1 METVAEILGYVDTAL
16 FVLLALVTFRQWRER
31 NDEGAK
37 WAFATFGSLG
47 VIAVLGLFL
56 PEESNW
62 DPYQWF
68 LKFLIIGIVF
78 FPYFLFRISS
88 SFRRTKTWLRPAAFI
103 ATVALAIWTL
113 FLPDFPGPDE
123 PQPDSLR
130 TWIFGLLV
138 VWVTLS
144 AVVAV
149 RFWRAGTGQPSVARK
164 RMRFLSIASVILS
177 IGIVISGATGDRGDQ
192 SAAQEVVTQT
202 FTTVSV
208 LMFFLAF
215 APPRWLRQ
223 AWRRPVEESLRRG
236 TLELMASD
244 TVDEVMNVLLPH
256 AIGIVGGEGIAVLDS
271 NGKVIGSQ
279 GMDPAAIA
287 RAGNLPHT
295 DDPSEAE
302 AAAGLVHLEF
312 EFGALVVQTGPY
324 TPFFGQD
331 EIDLLGALGALAN
344 LAMERVEA
352 GNLRIQLEKASIRRQ
367 QALEINDNI
376 VQGLAVAKY
385 SFDLGQEAKAREA
398 IEGTLVA
405 ARAIISELLDDGGG
419 EVDFGPG
426 SLTRGHAA
434 TGFMTNSEK
443 PDPEPEK
450 DAAAD

>member
-1 METVAEILGYVDTAL
+1 METFAEVLSYVDTAL
-16 FVLLALVTFRQWRER
+16 FVLLALVTFRQWRRR

-47 VIAVLGLFL
+47 FIAVLGLFL
-56 PEESNW
+56 PEESTW
-62 DPYQWF
+62 GPYQWF
-68 LKFLIIGIVF
+68 LKFLIVVIVF

-88 SFRRTKTWLRPAAFI
+88 SFRQAQTWLRPAALVV
-103 ATVALAIWTL
+103 TTALAIWTF
-113 FLPDFPGPDE
+113 FLPEFPGPGE
-123 PQPDSLR
+123 PQPAVLR
-130 TWIFGLLV
+130 AWIFALLI
-138 VWVTLS
+138 VWVSLS

-177 IGIVISGATGDRGDQ
+177 IGIVISGAAGDSGDQ
-192 SAAQEVVTQT
+192 DATREVVTQS

-244 TVDEVMNVLLPH
+244 SVDEVMNVLLPH
-256 AIGIVGGEGIAVLDS
+256 AIGIVGGEGIAVLDRH
-271 NGKVIGSQ
+271 GKVIGSR
-279 GMDPAAIA
+279 GMDPASIA

-295 DDPSEAE
+295 DDPAEAE
-302 AAAGLVHLEF
+302 AATGLVHLEF

-344 LAMERVEA
+344 LAMERVDA
-352 GNLRIQLEKASIRRQ
+352 GNLRMQLEKAGIRRQ

-398 IEGTLVA
+398 VEGTLVA
-405 ARAIISELLDDGGG
+405 ARSIISELLDDGGG
-419 EVDFGPG
+419 EVEFGPG
-426 SLTRGHAA
+426 TLTRGHAA
-434 TGFMTNSEK
+434 TGFMTEQTQES
-443 PDPEPEK
+443 EK
-450 DAAAD
+450 DAAAE

>member
-1 METVAEILGYVDTAL
+1 MKTLRDVLQYVDATA
-16 FVLLALVTFRQWRER
+16 FALLAIVTYRQWLRR
-31 NDEGAK
+31 GDEGAK

-47 VIAVLGLFL
+47 FIAVLGLFL
-56 PEESNW
+56 PEESTW
-62 DPYQWF
+62 GPYQWF
-68 LKFLIIGIVF
+68 LKVLIIVIVF

-88 SFRRTKTWLRPAAFI
+88 SFRPGKSRLGPVALV
-103 ATVALAIWTL
+103 ATVAVAIWTF
-113 FLPDFPGPDE
+113 FLPEFPGPDD
-123 PQPDSLR
+123 PQPDALR
-130 TWIFGLLV
+130 IWVYALV
-138 VWVTLS
+138 GVWVALS

-149 RFWRAGTGQPSVARK
+149 RFWRAGTGQPAVARK

-177 IGIVISGATGDRGDQ
+177 IGIVISTSAGGGGSGEDYGREAFTQ
-192 SAAQEVVTQT
+192 SLTLA
-202 FTTVSV
+202 SV
-208 LMFFLAF
+208 LAFFLAF

-223 AWRRPVEESLRRG
+223 TWRRPVEESLRRG
-236 TLELMASD
+236 TLQLMASD
-244 TVDEVMNVLLPH
+244 TTAEVMGVLLPH
-256 AIGIVGGEGIAVLDS
+256 AIGIVGGEGIAVLDT

-287 RAGNLPHT
+287 RAGNLPHR
-295 DDPSEAE
+295 DDPTEAD
-302 AAAGLVHLEF
+302 AATGLVHLEF

-352 GNLRIQLEKASIRRQ
+352 GDLRVQLERANIRRS

-385 SFDLGQEAKAREA
+385 SFDLGQEDKAREA

-405 ARAIISELLDDGGG
+405 ARAIISELLDDIGG

-426 SLTRGHAA
+426 ALTRGHAA
-434 TGFMTNSEK
+434 TGFM
-443 PDPEPEK
+443 DPEITKERTE
-450 DAAAD
+450 DERGR